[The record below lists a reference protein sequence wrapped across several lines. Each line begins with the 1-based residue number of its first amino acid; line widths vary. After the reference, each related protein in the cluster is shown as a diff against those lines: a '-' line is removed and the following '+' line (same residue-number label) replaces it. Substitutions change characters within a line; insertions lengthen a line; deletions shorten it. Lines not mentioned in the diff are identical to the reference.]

1 LPSIPSVMNLKTN
14 NQRLLATIYN
24 LTVTINS
31 TSRREFIR
39 VSTKYPLIVTLL
51 CDRITAGYNMTKF

>member
-1 LPSIPSVMNLKTN
+1 LPSIPSAMNLKTN

-31 TSRREFIR
+31 TRTTENSLE
-39 VSTKYPLIVTLL
+39 YPLTVSFL
-51 CDRITAGYNMTKF
+51 